1 MRETRS
7 GILALVALFLWSPP
21 ALPAE
26 RVVPEEGAVRVALL
40 RHKSIRDELKLTDDE
55 TRRIHDFTERQ
66 WKKAQRIEALPDT
79 AERDREFAGLSREND
94 QFLKEILEPE
104 QLKRLN
110 QITLQTAG
118 LLWVTYP
125 QIADQLRLTDQQK
138 AKARES
144 QGEARREMQE
154 ILYAKTR
161 GERHAKL
168 KELRQTSRKRLME
181 ILTDEQEKTWKE
193 MAGEPFRGE
202 IRFEPEPAGQPNR

>member
-1 MRETRS
+1 MRESRS

-40 RHKSIRDELKLTDDE
+40 RHKSIRDELKLTEDE
-55 TRRIHDFTERQ
+55 TKRIHDFTDRQ
-66 WKKAQRIEALPDT
+66 WQKAQRIEALPA

-94 QFLKEILEPE
+94 QFLKEVLEPE

-125 QIADQLRLTDQQK
+125 QVADQLRLTEEQK
-138 AKARES
+138 AKAR
-144 QGEARREMQE
+144 QYQAEARREMQE
-154 ILYAKTR
+154 ILYAQTR

-193 MAGEPFRGE
+193 MCGEPFHGE
-202 IRFEPEPAGQPNR
+202 MRFEPEPAGR